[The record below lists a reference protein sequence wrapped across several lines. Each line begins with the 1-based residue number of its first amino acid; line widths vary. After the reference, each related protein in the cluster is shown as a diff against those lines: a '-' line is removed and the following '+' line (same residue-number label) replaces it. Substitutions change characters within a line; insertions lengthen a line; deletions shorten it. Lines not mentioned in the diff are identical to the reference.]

1 MIDLFSIKYSNYID
15 RFRKKI
21 ADFRNN
27 VDGLSLFF
35 ILSVLIFFTIFL
47 IFPLIY
53 IILGA
58 FFINGQFSLDYFN
71 VLFADSDFFNLDL
84 SKLKFNLIY
93 YEEGIAWH
101 IGSFHWNTI
110 MNTLFVAIGTTILA
124 TTLGVFF
131 AYFISRHEFKGKR
144 LVRVLVLI
152 PLIIPPFVSG
162 IGIKRVIF
170 SEYSIFNIL
179 FCSRIGDVTLIP
191 LFPYP
196 IIIEGL
202 TAVIIT
208 QSFHFFVLVY
218 LNASASFTNIDPTME
233 EQAENLGASNAFL
246 LRSVTF
252 PLALPGIAA
261 GAILTFILAIEDV
274 GTPIVFAS
282 SGYPDVQVKSLLTYQ
297 VFNGI
302 TQIDGSISKVAL
314 AMSVL
319 LLLTAMIGFLL
330 IRKYVNLKSY
340 SMLSK
345 GGLTNPR
352 IYQASKLWTII
363 FYLFFIPIMIIALSP
378 HLGVILLA
386 FTSPNDWSFQNQPF
400 PSNFSLNNFF
410 GDPRA
415 VFNDNFF
422 FKSIQN
428 TFMVSIIA
436 VIFIIIFGI
445 AAAYVLSR
453 KKFFGKSFL
462 DTLVTIPI
470 AVPGIVLG
478 IGYFQIFASTPIDI
492 LNPVI
497 NPLPLLIFSFAI
509 RRFPFTVRA
518 AYAGLQQT
526 NEALEE
532 VSWNL
537 GAGKLITLIKVV
549 IPLIALNVFAGALM
563 SFVFS
568 TSEVSTSLTL
578 VGVGN
583 EENPMMTTAIADRMT
598 DLRGGLQLA
607 CALGFILML
616 LQIVAIFISEKILKN
631 RSDAITGI

>member
-1 MIDLFSIKYSNYID
+1 MNDLFSKQDSSLFDNLKKRFSN
-15 RFRKKI
+15 FH
-21 ADFRNN
+21 NE
-27 VDGLSLFF
+27 VDLLSLFF
-35 ILSVLIFFTIFL
+35 IVSVFGFFTIFL
-47 IFPLIY
+47 IFPLID

-58 FFINGQFSLDYFN
+58 FFINNQFSLDYFN
-71 VLFADSDFFNLDL
+71 VLFANPDFFNLDI
-84 SKLKFNLIY
+84 SKLKINLIY
-93 YEEGIAWH
+93 YEDGIAWH

-110 MNTLFVAIGTTILA
+110 MNTLFVAIGTTLLA
-124 TTLGVFF
+124 TIIGVLF
-131 AYFISRHEFKGKR
+131 AYFISRHDFIGKR
-144 LVRVLVLI
+144 LVRVLILI

-162 IGIKRVIF
+162 IGIKRIIF
-170 SEYSIFNIL
+170 SENSMFNIL
-179 FCSRIGDVTLIP
+179 FCSRVGDFTLIP

-196 IIIEGL
+196 IVIEGL

-208 QSFHFFVLVY
+208 QSLHFFVLVY
-218 LNASASFTNIDPTME
+218 LNAAASFSNIDPTLE
-233 EQAENLGASNAFL
+233 EQAENLGATNNFL
-246 LRSVTF
+246 LRTVTF

-261 GAILTFILAIEDV
+261 GAILTFILSIEDV
-274 GTPIVFAS
+274 GTPIVFTN
-282 SGYPDVQVKSLLTYQ
+282 SGNPIDQVNKLLTYQ
-297 VFNGI
+297 VFTGI
-302 TQIDGSISKVAL
+302 TQINGDISNVAL

-319 LLLTAMIGFLL
+319 LLITAMIGFMA

-352 IYQASKLWTII
+352 IYPASRKGTII
-363 FYLFFIPIMIIALSP
+363 FYLIFIPIIIIALSP

-386 FTSPNDWSFQNQPF
+386 FTSPSDWPQTQPF
-400 PSNFSLNNFF
+400 PVNFSLNNFF

-415 VFNDNFF
+415 VFQDPFF

-428 TFMVSIIA
+428 TFFISIIA
-436 VIFIIIFGI
+436 VLFIIIFGI

-462 DTLVTIPI
+462 DTLVTVPI

-478 IGYFQIFASTPIDI
+478 IGYFKLFASSPIDVF
-492 LNPVI
+492 NPII
-497 NPLPLLIFSFAI
+497 NPLPLLIFSFAV

-526 NEALEE
+526 NEAMEE

-537 GAGKLITLIKVV
+537 GAGKFVTLIKIV

-578 VGVGN
+578 IGRGN
-583 EENPMMTTAIADRMT
+583 EENPMMTTAIADRLT